1 MTFKYQE
8 FIDRLIAEGCIMPKL
23 YNPNGMKAYRF
34 VFAGNNAKNHKPIL
48 IQRPLRILPDNE
60 KTSGYALSCFDDR
73 QKARLRYSALCKSFK
88 GTHKTIGDSLCGG
101 VLENADGMVTKP
113 DSHSGHFDLYESMS
127 CDLSNSFKIVEL
139 LWKS

>member
-34 VFAGNNAKNHKPIL
+34 VFANNNAPNHKPIL
-48 IQRPLRILPDNE
+48 IQRPSRILPDNE

-73 QKARLRYSALCKSFK
+73 QKARLRYSLRSVNHSK
-88 GTHKTIGDSLCGG
+88 GRIRL
-101 VLENADGMVTKP
+101 LAI
-113 DSHSGHFDLYESMS
+113 HFVAV
-127 CDLSNSFKIVEL
+127 C
-139 LWKS
+139 